1 MNLIDRIVGTVSP
14 QAGLERL
21 RARAAFNATANLGGG
36 YQNGWTAGSKTKRTL
51 KSWLPK
57 LFGAAKQDD
66 GIVSGTLASPREIAM
81 GRARDLVRNNPLASG
96 ALDTLVS
103 NAVGTGLT
111 LQCRVDW
118 ETLKITEDASLEWQR
133 DTESKYRAWA
143 ESTDCD
149 VARKLNF
156 YEHQA
161 LALRTARESGDAFFV
176 LPVRPARPENPIGLC
191 VQLIEADRVATPPKS
206 IKVDNAGI
214 IGGVE
219 NDEFGA
225 PRRYWVADEAPAD
238 NPNRKFTPYAAF
250 DRKGRRQFFHLMK
263 MKRPGQ
269 RRGMTYFAPVL
280 DYFKTLG
287 DYSDAEL
294 QAALISAFFTVFV
307 SSKTGA
313 SLPPLDWASEGTGG
327 GSGAD
332 TENGEIKMG
341 PGAVVELPTDASVST
356 ANPGRPNEKFDP
368 FVQAILRQIGVGL
381 SIPFEVLVKHFT
393 SSYSAARAALLDAWK
408 FFMQER
414 NWIGANF
421 CQPIY
426 ERWLDFMVAEGK
438 ISAPGYFDNP
448 EVRKA
453 YRSASWVGDGP
464 GSLDP
469 LKEVQ
474 AAEYRLKLGLS
485 DLDEESLAFTGKT
498 YMEKHSRI
506 VKISKLREE
515 ADLLVTGGALKAP
528 EQEDPATD
536 PQDGSADGADAGD
549 GEDPMPTTGKK
560 AAQKKSSNAVVVQAP
575 ISIEMPSPIGTIK
588 RTTIRREGADFVAE
602 TEVVAS

>member
-1 MNLIDRIVGTVSP
+1 MNLIDRIVGSVSP
-14 QAGLERL
+14 QAGLQRL
-21 RARAAFNATANLGGG
+21 RARAAMDAVAGMGGG
-36 YQNGWTAGSKTKRTL
+36 WQNGWTAGSKTKRTL

-66 GIVSGTLASPREIAM
+66 GITPGIMASPREIAM

-111 LQCRVDW
+111 LQSRVDW
-118 ETLKITEDASLEWQR
+118 ESLKITEEQALEWQR
-133 DTESKYRAWA
+133 DTEAKFRSWA
-143 ESTDCD
+143 ESPDCD
-149 VARKLNF
+149 VARTLNF
-156 YEHQA
+156 YGLQP
-161 LALRTARESGDAFFV
+161 LILRTAKESGDAFFL
-176 LPVRPARPENPIGLC
+176 LPTRPARPENPLGLC
-191 VQLIEADRVATPPKS
+191 VQIIEADRVSTPPKT
-206 IKVDNAGI
+206 VVQDNSSI

-219 NDEFGA
+219 VDTYGA
-225 PRRYWVADEAPAD
+225 PVRFWVAEESPAD
-238 NPNRKFTPYAAF
+238 NPNRKFTAYAAF

-263 MKRPGQ
+263 VKRPGQ
-269 RRGMTYFAPVL
+269 RRGMSYFAPVL

-294 QAALISAFFTVFV
+294 QAAVISAFFTVFV
-307 SSKTGA
+307 TSKTGA
-313 SLPPLDWASEGTGG
+313 SLPALDWSSEGTGG
-327 GSGAD
+327 GSGANTD
-332 TENGEIKMG
+332 DDEIKMG
-341 PGAVVELPTDASVST
+341 PGAVVELPGDTSVST

-381 SIPFEVLVKHFT
+381 GIPFEVLIKHFT

-414 NWIGANF
+414 NWVGTNF

-426 ERWLDFMVAEGK
+426 ERWLDFMVANGE
-438 ISAPGYFDNP
+438 IQAQGYFDKP
-448 EVRKA
+448 EIRKA

-474 AAEYRLKLGLS
+474 AAEYRLKLGLT

-506 VKISKLREE
+506 VKISELRSE
-515 ADLLVTGGALKAP
+515 AGLLVTGGEIKAP
-528 EQEDPATD
+528 VADPEAD
-536 PQDGSADGADAGD
+536 SGDDGADTGAD
-549 GEDPMPTTGKK
+549 GEDTPPAPPQKGKQK
-560 AAQKKSSNAVVVQAP
+560 AANAVVVQAP
-575 ISIEMPSPIGTIK
+575 ISIEMPSPIGTMK
-588 RTTIRREGADFVAE
+588 RTIIRREGGSFVAE
-602 TEVVAS
+602 TEVVAT